1 MEDSAFSDE
10 FCAFLQAT
18 VPSVDAAELLLGL
31 RTRPDRSWDVREAA
45 QSVQGTIR
53 EIDALRYLELFQ
65 ARALVIAHPERR
77 FQYQPATSELAAL
90 VETLARAYNERP
102 VTLFRMIYALR
113 DDKIRSFAD
122 AFKIRK
128 R

>member
-31 RTRPDRSWDVREAA
+31 RNRPDRSWDVREAA

>member
-10 FCAFLQAT
+10 FCAFLQTT
-18 VPSVDAAELLLGL
+18 VPSVDAAELLLGM
-31 RTRPDRSWDVREAA
+31 RSRPDKHWDVREAA
-45 QSVQGTIR
+45 QSVQGSIR
-53 EIDALRYLELFQ
+53 ENDALRYLELFQ
-65 ARALVIAHPERR
+65 ARALVAAHPERR
-77 FQYQPATSELAAL
+77 FKYQPATSELAAL

>member
-10 FCAFLQAT
+10 FCAFLQAA

-31 RTRPDRSWDVREAA
+31 RSHPDKQWDIREAA

-53 EIDALRYLELFQ
+53 EADALRYLDLLQ
-65 ARALVIAHPERR
+65 ARSLVIALPERR
-77 FQYQPATSELAAL
+77 FQYRPATSDLAHF

-113 DDKIRSFAD
+113 DDRIRSFAD

-128 R
+128 K